1 MNNSIQALHLFARV
15 ARTGSF
21 SRAGR
26 ETGLSQPSVSRIIA
40 DLEKSVGVQLLTRTT
55 RALTL
60 TEAGTDY
67 LARIEPILTALE
79 EADHAARGTGELRGL
94 LRVGASPSF
103 AVREVI
109 PRLPG
114 FLDKHPALRIDLV
127 TEDRRQDLV
136 AEGVDVALR
145 FGPPGNSTAMAR
157 KIAVTRR
164 VLVASPQ
171 YLKRAGTPA
180 SPADL
185 ASHALIVGP
194 TGQALEGWT
203 FEKDGR
209 TLSIRVEGRITT
221 NANEGAVAAAT
232 AGLGICS
239 TGAWGSRAERE
250 SGALVEVLTDWKMEN
265 VEVNAVFPAGRA
277 AKPSARAFAEYLA
290 RSFRA

>member
-1 MNNSIQALHLFARV
+1 MTDSLQALRLFSRV

-26 ETGLSQPSVSRIIA
+26 ENNLSQPSVSRIIA
-40 DLEKSVGVQLLTRTT
+40 DLEKSIGVQLLTRTT

-60 TEAGTDY
+60 TEAGPDY

-94 LRVGASPSF
+94 LRVGLSSSF
-103 AVREVI
+103 SVRVVI

-114 FLDKHPALRIDLV
+114 FLDKHPALRLDLV
-127 TEDRRQDLV
+127 MEDRRQDLV
-136 AEGVDVALR
+136 SEGVDVALR

-157 KIAVTRR
+157 KITTARR
-164 VLVASPQ
+164 VLVASPK

-185 ASHALIVGP
+185 ASHAVILGP
-194 TGQALEGWT
+194 TGRAIEGWT

-209 TLSIRVEGRITT
+209 TLSVRIEGRVTT

-239 TGAWGSRAERE
+239 TGEWGSAAERK
-250 SGALVEVLTDWKMEN
+250 SGALVEVLPDWKMES
-265 VEVNAVFPAGRA
+265 VEIHAVFPAGRA

-290 RSFRA
+290 RSFKT